1 LCRDFFFGHD
11 SIPIRIGLLKGLGVH
26 PKAAD
31 AGGLSEVVIRIAI
44 DERLEL
50 GLIQLLILVDISRL
64 EIGLSL
70 RALVVVIGG
79 SG

>member
-1 LCRDFFFGHD
+1 M
-11 SIPIRIGLLKGLGVH
+11 
-26 PKAAD
+26 
-31 AGGLSEVVIRIAI
+31 SEVVVRIEI

-50 GLIQLLILVDISRL
+50 GLIQSLILVDISRL

-70 RALVVVIGG
+70 RALEVFIGG

>member
-1 LCRDFFFGHD
+1 
-11 SIPIRIGLLKGLGVH
+11 
-26 PKAAD
+26 
-31 AGGLSEVVIRIAI
+31 VIRIEI

-50 GLIQLLILVDISRL
+50 GLIQLLIFVDISRL